1 MGLRDVGLIVGLL
14 VTGDVSGFVVVGG
27 AVGVPVLAG
36 DRVGPWLGPLVGPA
50 TATYLTVISC
60 GAAQVPPKY
69 NPSTDPCS

>member
-1 MGLRDVGLIVGLL
+1 MRVGLRDVGLLVGLL

-27 AVGVPVLAG
+27 AVGVP
-36 DRVGPWLGPLVGPA
+36 
-50 TATYLTVISC
+50 YLTVISC